1 MDPKTIA
8 DAFQGVKQ
16 AEREGQ
22 STVTNPKKDTP
33 QGVEMVGNSGKEGNM
48 KELSQRRSSGEKEKK
63 PSGSRKRSRSP
74 SLTHGSKHQSHKKSS
89 SPHNSPQSSKGGS
102 AGATTSSHRS
112 RSPPK
117 PSSKHHSHSR
127 SPSHG
132 RTPKGSETRWVS
144 EEGGGGLNCG
154 IVYATRAHQMY

>member
-1 MDPKTIA
+1 MENKLDPKTIA

-16 AEREGQ
+16 PEREGQ

-33 QGVEMVGNSGKEGNM
+33 QGVEMVGNSGKDGNM

-74 SLTHGSKHQSHKKSS
+74 SLTHGSKHQSHSKKSS
-89 SPHNSPQSSKGGS
+89 SPHNS

-132 RTPKGSETRWVS
+132 RTPKGSETR
-144 EEGGGGLNCG
+144 
-154 IVYATRAHQMY
+154 